1 MQDNYRTT
9 GAGCQRK
16 KQNVLSPKVVKP
28 LGFVALFSPETILLL
43 TLTHTLYTLDP
54 RLTVVFPQL
63 YGSSKMPV
71 LPRLGNM
78 HLPVQKFPHT
88 GGVLVLTLPLLVSP
102 APLHTILTVE
112 VPSECLSCPPPPP
125 TPTLNTTNIL
135 IFFSVV
141 FSRQE
146 TGVWSLG

>member
-1 MQDNYRTT
+1 
-9 GAGCQRK
+9 
-16 KQNVLSPKVVKP
+16 
-28 LGFVALFSPETILLL
+28 
-43 TLTHTLYTLDP
+43 
-54 RLTVVFPQL
+54 
-63 YGSSKMPV
+63 
-71 LPRLGNM
+71 M

-125 TPTLNTTNIL
+125 TPTLNTTNLL

-146 TGVWSLG
+146 TGVWSLGWASGLPFGLGVRGYLLALKMKIMN